1 MFDEFANQQTIFQH
15 SAYPLAEDLLKG
27 KNGRLQSFPDR
38 HGGMLIEFSAIMF
51 DVLHMGAYVG
61 ILL

>member
-1 MFDEFANQQTIFQH
+1 MVGV
-15 SAYPLAEDLLKG
+15 AYSW
-27 KNGRLQSFPDR
+27 LQSFPDR
-38 HGGMLIEFSAIMF
+38 HGGMFIEFSAIMF

>member
-1 MFDEFANQQTIFQH
+1 MVGV
-15 SAYPLAEDLLKG
+15 AYSW
-27 KNGRLQSFPDR
+27 LQSFPDR

-51 DVLHMGAYVG
+51 AVLHMGAYVG